1 MKSIIKIGRDNSNDI
16 AINEPR
22 ISRNHAII
30 TELGNGTYE
39 IKDLGSTN
47 GTFVNGERI
56 RQKIIVQG
64 DKVEVASC
72 LVNWVAALTE
82 PETSGQISTIKEEP
96 FSKIRKTISIGT
108 SNENDIVLTESFVS
122 NYHANLSLLNNGGYY
137 LQDLSSSNGTFIN
150 GARIDSKNFTKTD
163 NVKIASA
170 NLPQDWFL
178 HKKLQLRFFKD
189 HKKAW
194 LISLSLLVFIS
205 ASVLMYFNCCRWFDC
220 GCNLSAQQ
228 IYLSNKNSLVHV
240 VHDYYYK
247 IDFRGKTYY
256 VGKNNLFK
264 VTEAN
269 TSKENLLPYSSVS
282 GSGCFISN
290 DGIILTSAII
300 VNPWLNEPEK
310 ERMIQEVISS
320 KTIKYF
326 SLVQDY
332 QVCGETAN
340 LQWLAEGLVNNAQNY
355 IAATSVVSCQ
365 LTDSSSVTI
374 HSVKNT
380 LPQNAN
386 TVVFSIDPLGRLN
399 NTASYY
405 YSTAKLLNPNS
416 ILQDTFYL
424 AKDSSDF
431 NRLDSMPINPQLP
444 ELSDGGIVL
453 NERGELVGNIQQ
465 QKVILIHRYYKQIK
479 TQIHANL

>member
-30 TELGNGTYE
+30 TDLKDGNYE

-56 RQKIIVQG
+56 TQKIIVQG
-64 DKVEVASC
+64 DKVEVATC
-72 LVNWVAALTE
+72 LVNWAAAFTE
-82 PETSGQISTIKEEP
+82 PETFGQFAMIKEEP
-96 FSKIRKTISIGT
+96 FSKIRKTISIG
-108 SNENDIVLTESFVS
+108 SSSENDLVLSESVVS
-122 NYHANLSLLNNGGYY
+122 NYHASLSLLKNGEYY
-137 LQDLSSSNGTFIN
+137 IQDLSSSNGTFVN
-150 GARIDSKNFTKTD
+150 GVRIESKNFTKTD
-163 NVKIASA
+163 AIKIASA

-178 HKKLQLRFFKD
+178 HKKLQTRFFKD

-194 LISLSLLVFIS
+194 LISLSCFVLIS
-205 ASVLMYFNCCRWFDC
+205 TSVLFWFNHCSWFDY

-228 IYLSNKNSLVHV
+228 IYLTNKNSLVHI

-264 VTEAN
+264 LTEAN

-282 GSGCFISN
+282 GSGCFIKN
-290 DGIILTSAII
+290 DGTILTSAFI
-300 VNPWLNEPEK
+300 VNPWFNEPEK
-310 ERMIQEVISS
+310 ERMIEEVIAS
-320 KTIKYF
+320 KTIKNF
-326 SLVQDY
+326 SPGQDY
-332 QVCGETAN
+332 QICGETADIK
-340 LQWLAEGLVNNAQNY
+340 WLAEGLVNNVQNY
-355 IAATSVVSCQ
+355 IAATASTSCQ

-380 LPQNAN
+380 LPQGAC
-386 TVVFSIDPLGRLN
+386 TVDFSIDSLGRLN

-405 YSTAKLLNPNS
+405 YSTAKLLSPNS

-424 AKDSSDF
+424 ARDSSDI
-431 NRLDSMPINPQLP
+431 NRLDAMPINQQLP
-444 ELSDGGIVL
+444 DLPEGGIVL
-453 NERGELVGNIQQ
+453 NDRGELVGNIQKH
-465 QKVILIHRYYKQIK
+465 KVILIHRYYKQIK
-479 TQIHANL
+479 PQIHANL